1 MSNTMRFEY
10 ALQEPAMAI
19 APVFVALQKGPRKK
33 LDVTFEFGG
42 STLQWRG
49 PDALG
54 ISEQSVLLGL
64 VAMACQ
70 QKFRLSLSQPSDA
83 GRSLVSGLALNGAF
97 PMTNL
102 VVLKSSWKNLTTA
115 AGYKTTGGQNV
126 RLTKAGVKR
135 LAETTIWENCEGKEY
150 QSRILSW
157 VSGDIDGITIA
168 LNCRATDALCGGQHV
183 KISLSE
189 RRMLPNDST
198 KALHAWLSAH
208 MRSGSMRGYT
218 IATLQSHVWQGTA
231 TSSTLRTRLG
241 KLHAALLAIGELPY
255 WRCHFPSTEFVEIQR
270 ISSRTPLGK
279 VGTIAAQQGPP
290 AGGNHGS

>member
-33 LDVTFEFGG
+33 LDVTFKFGG
-42 STLQWRG
+42 ATLQWRG

-54 ISEQSVLLGL
+54 MLEQSVLLGM
-64 VAMACQ
+64 VAMAGQ
-70 QKFRLSLSQPSDA
+70 QKFRLSLSQQSDA
-83 GRSLVSGLALNGAF
+83 GRSLISGLALNGAF
-97 PMTNL
+97 PMTDL
-102 VVLKSSWKNLTTA
+102 VVLKASWKKLA
-115 AGYKTTGGQNV
+115 AATGYKNTGGQNV
-126 RLTKAGVKR
+126 RLTKAAVKR

-157 VSGDIDGITIA
+157 MEGDKEGVTIA

-189 RRMLPNDST
+189 RHMLPDDST

-208 MRSGSMRGYT
+208 TRPGSKRIYI
-218 IATLQSHVWQGTA
+218 IAKLQTHVWQGA
-231 TSSTLRTRLG
+231 ASNSTLRTRLG
-241 KLHAALLAIGELPY
+241 KLHAALLAIGELPA
-255 WRCHFPSTEFVEIQR
+255 WRCQFSSAGTVEIQR
-270 ISSRTPLGK
+270 ISSRSALGK
-279 VGTIAAQQGPP
+279 VGTIAAQ
-290 AGGNHGS
+290 

>member
-1 MSNTMRFEY
+1 MSKTMRFEY
-10 ALQEPAMAI
+10 ALHEPAMAI

-54 ISEQSVLLGL
+54 ISEQSMLLGL
-64 VAMACQ
+64 VAVACQ
-70 QKFRLSLSQPSDA
+70 QKLRLSLSRPSEA
-83 GRSLVSGLALNGAF
+83 GRLLVSNLVLNGAY
-97 PMTNL
+97 PLMDL
-102 VVLKSSWKNLTTA
+102 VVLKSSWKKLTIA
-115 AGYKTTGGQNV
+115 AGYKTTGGRNV
-126 RLTKAGVKR
+126 GLTKGLVKR
-135 LAETTIWENCEGKEY
+135 LAETTIWESCAGKEF

-157 VSGDIDGITIA
+157 VEGDKEGVIIA

-189 RRMLPNDST
+189 RHMLPDDAA

-218 IATLQSHVWQGTA
+218 IAKLQSHVWQGTA
-231 TSSTLRTRLG
+231 TGSTLRTRLG
-241 KLHAALLAIGELPY
+241 KLRAALLAIGELPS
-255 WRCHFPSTEFVEIQR
+255 WRCHFTSPEFVEIQR
-270 ISSRTPLGK
+270 ISSRTTLG
-279 VGTIAAQQGPP
+279 
-290 AGGNHGS
+290 